1 MQLSGLGEI
10 KLVGLGG
17 RGRDKVSQLLGESEG
32 TCRVVQELG
41 GAVEV
46 RQLES
51 LGFDGFERVGEL
63 GSNAAEGG
71 LEGGDGGS
79 DGGEGVVGVLEGR
92 ELRQE
97 VGVAGEDLGAELGL
111 ELANRVVELLGGGGW
126 GAGGERGG
134 GEGGGREAWG
144 EEGGEDWVGGEGI

>member
-1 MQLSGLGEI
+1 M
-10 KLVGLGG
+10 
-17 RGRDKVSQLLGESEG
+17 
-32 TCRVVQELG
+32 
-41 GAVEV
+41 EV

-51 LGFDGFERVGEL
+51 LGFDGFERVREL

-97 VGVAGEDLGAELGL
+97 VGVTGEDLGAELGL